1 MSDVVFSP
9 RMFKIQ
15 ELEGKDKIP
24 IGSMKKLAAEFQAK
38 IRADTNAAR
47 GLSNAS
53 RGFGLDVD
61 MFTSDIGPPTERTRE
76 DLLNRK
82 MCILLGDEESHQPL
96 VSFHANVFLKNHQSI
111 SQSTSM

>member
-1 MSDVVFSP
+1 
-9 RMFKIQ
+9 
-15 ELEGKDKIP
+15 
-24 IGSMKKLAAEFQAK
+24 MKKLAAEFQAK

-76 DLLNRK
+76 DLLNRI

-96 VSFHANVFLKNHQSI
+96 VSFHANVFLKKSPKHIAKHIDVISVSGFAYSMNH
-111 SQSTSM
+111 